1 MPAPPP
7 DPTAAPTPLPPL
19 NALRAFDMA
28 ARHSNFRLAA
38 EALGVT
44 QSAVAQ
50 QVRHLEAL
58 LGLRL
63 FERRGGGL
71 VLTGAGRT
79 YAGQLRRAFDLMVDA
94 TASLRPA
101 PLRLTIS
108 VTPTF
113 ASKWLIPRLPTLTAA
128 HPDLDLRVLAAESLS
143 NFQTDGVDIAVRQ
156 GRPPFGP
163 GLVADALFDQE
174 LVTVCSPA
182 CFAAL
187 GDGLPAPQASGPL
200 PPTALARAVLL
211 HDAHNQWP
219 EFLAAVLPD
228 APTPTARGIRF
239 SHSALAIDAALAGQG
254 VALVSRCLVDRDL
267 ADGRLVRPFAGTLT
281 GPLGFHI
288 VSPRKPRHP
297 EPTQRVRRWL
307 LNQRPLLSQ
316 RSADTDA

>member
-1 MPAPPP
+1 MQPPAPP
-7 DPTAAPTPLPPL
+7 PLPPL

-187 GDGLPAPQASGPL
+187 GDGLPGPPESGPQAPGPL
-200 PPTALARAVLL
+200 PPEALARAVLL

-228 APTPTARGIRF
+228 APAPTARGIRF

-307 LNQRPLLSQ
+307 LSQ

>member
-1 MPAPPP
+1 MTTDRPPSTP
-7 DPTAAPTPLPPL
+7 FPLPPL

-28 ARHSNFRLAA
+28 ARHLNFRVAA

-63 FERRGGGL
+63 FERRGSGL
-71 VLTGAGRT
+71 ALTGAGLA
-79 YAGQLRRAFDLMVDA
+79 YAGSLRRAFDLIVEA
-94 TASLRPA
+94 TANLRPA

-113 ASKWLIPRLPTLTAA
+113 ASKWLIPRLPTLTTA
-128 HPDLDLRVLAAESLS
+128 HPDLDLRVLAAESRS

-182 CFAAL
+182 CFAVL
-187 GDGLPAPQASGPL
+187 GGGAPAPL
-200 PPTALARAVLL
+200 PPSALTRAVLL
-211 HDAHNQWP
+211 HDAHDLWS
-219 EFLAAVLPD
+219 EFLASALPD
-228 APTPTARGIRF
+228 ALPLPSAPTPRGIRF

-288 VSPRKPRHP
+288 VTPRKPRHP
-297 EPTQRVRRWL
+297 EPTQRVRHW
-307 LNQRPLLSQ
+307 LLSQ
-316 RSADTDA
+316 RPANGL